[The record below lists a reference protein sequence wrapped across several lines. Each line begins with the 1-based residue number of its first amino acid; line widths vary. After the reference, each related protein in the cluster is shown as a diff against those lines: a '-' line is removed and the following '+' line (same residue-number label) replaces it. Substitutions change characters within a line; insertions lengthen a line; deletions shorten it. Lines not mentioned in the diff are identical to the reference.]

1 MIRLKVKEI
10 AKAKGISQTRL
21 GQLALIDTDRM
32 RKIYRTGDSDHIN
45 LTLVVL
51 DRLAKALGVDAS
63 ELIESVP
70 DTELKRE

>member
-1 MIRLKVKEI
+1 MIRLRVKEL
-10 AKAKGISQTRL
+10 ARQKGISQTRL

-32 RKIYRTGDSDHIN
+32 RKIFRHGDSDHIN

-51 DRLAKALGVDAS
+51 DRLAKALEVDAS

-70 DTELKRE
+70 DPLQEH